1 MEHITAQGYG
11 NCLKTF
17 GKGPICYVKEPT
29 TCVDVV
35 TSGSQ
40 GPTGYSWL
48 ACVRGNVQ
56 FKCPNIIF

>member
-1 MEHITAQGYG
+1 MDHITDKGYG
-11 NCLKTF
+11 NCLKIF

-35 TSGSQ
+35 NSGSQ

-48 ACVRGNVQ
+48 ACVRGDVKC
-56 FKCPNIIF
+56 KCPSSIF